1 MKGQTPR
8 TAGVPPASRTDAA
21 GTAAVR
27 LPDGLRPLI
36 SARKIQGRL
45 RKLAAVIERA
55 IPQRERPIAVVV
67 LQGAFIFAA
76 DLLRA
81 LKPDYRIDVAF
92 LRCQSYGSGT
102 ISSGRVMLLQ
112 DLDSEVDLRGRTVL
126 LIDDILDTGLTMKF
140 LVEHL
145 RNRGAARVRLCVLLR
160 RKMREEAARV
170 RADFS
175 GFAVGPDFVV
185 GYGLDHDGQYRNLA
199 ELAALKP
206 EKPPRKIGAARKRVE
221 A

>member
-1 MKGQTPR
+1 MARRTP
-8 TAGVPPASRTDAA
+8 T
-21 GTAAVR
+21 
-27 LPDGLRPLI
+27 LPRGLKPLI
-36 SARKIQGRL
+36 ASGRIKKRL
-45 RKLAAVIERA
+45 GEMAAEIRRTVPA
-55 IPQRERPIAVVV
+55 KERPIAVVV

-81 LKPDYRIDVAF
+81 LPADYPVDVAF

-112 DLDSEVDLRGRTVL
+112 DLDPEVDLRGRTVL

-145 RNRGAARVRLCVLLR
+145 RKRGAKKVRLCVLLR
-160 RKMREEAARV
+160 RKLSADV
-170 RADFS
+170 KISADFC

-185 GYGLDHDGQYRNLA
+185 GYGLDHDGRHRHLA
-199 ELAALKP
+199 DLTALQPSAPK
-206 EKPPRKIGAARKRVE
+206 KSPRAARKRG
-221 A
+221 AS